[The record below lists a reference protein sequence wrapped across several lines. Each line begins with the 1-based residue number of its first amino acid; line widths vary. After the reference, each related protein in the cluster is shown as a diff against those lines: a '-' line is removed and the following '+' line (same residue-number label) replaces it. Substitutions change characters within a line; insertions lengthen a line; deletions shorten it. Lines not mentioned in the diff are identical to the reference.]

1 VAAWLAVPPEPV
13 AVLGAP
19 GIGKSAVCLAAL
31 HEGRVRDRFG
41 PRRWF
46 VRCDGAGSAE
56 ALLAGMAAELGVIAE
71 GAAGRPADRVWQA
84 ERYQRGEI
92 SQRPGYTDNPFRPR

>member
-1 VAAWLAVPPEPV
+1 VTAWLAVPPEPV

-31 HEGRVRDRFG
+31 HDARVRDRFG

-46 VRCDGAGSAE
+46 VRCDGAGSAD
-56 ALLAGMAAELGVIAE
+56 AVLARIAAEAGGIAE
-71 GAAGRPADRVWQA
+71 GAAG
-84 ERYQRGEI
+84 
-92 SQRPGYTDNPFRPR
+92 